1 MKNCGAASR
10 SFSTTI
16 LRRTKAGLFCPAF
29 FGVENRVI
37 LYVERS
43 SMFVILDVQVRGIVV
58 GVAVSE
64 EETKAQDIFFASVFY
79 CDCVMICWA

>member
-1 MKNCGAASR
+1 
-10 SFSTTI
+10 
-16 LRRTKAGLFCPAF
+16 
-29 FGVENRVI
+29 
-37 LYVERS
+37 
-43 SMFVILDVQVRGIVV
+43 MFVILDVQVRGIVV